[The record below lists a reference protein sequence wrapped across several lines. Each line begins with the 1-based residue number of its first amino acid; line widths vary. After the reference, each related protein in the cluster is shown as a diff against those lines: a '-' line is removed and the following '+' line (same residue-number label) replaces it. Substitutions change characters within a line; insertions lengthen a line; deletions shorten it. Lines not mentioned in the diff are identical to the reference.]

1 MNEVIEKTYELLDY
15 LDNSKIVKDLTT
27 SKNKLL
33 NNQEILKKIKKY
45 QKEKNITLKKEIF
58 NNPDYANY
66 MQCYNE
72 LSYLVMDINKKIK
85 NITGKKECLWK
96 L

>member
-27 SKNKLL
+27 AKNKLL
-33 NNQEILKKIKKY
+33 NNQDILKKIKKY
-45 QKEKNITLKKEIF
+45 QKEKNIPLKKEIF
-58 NNPDYANY
+58 NNPDYDNY

-72 LSYLVMDINKKIK
+72 LFYLVMDINKKIK

>member
-15 LDNSKIVKDLTT
+15 LDNSKIVKELATA
-27 SKNKLL
+27 KNKLL
-33 NNQEILKKIKKY
+33 SNQNILNKIKKY

-58 NNPDYANY
+58 NNPDYAKY
-66 MQCYNE
+66 IKCYNQ
-72 LSYLVMDINKKIK
+72 LSYLVMEINKRIK
-85 NITGKKECLWK
+85 NITGKKGCIWK

>member
-1 MNEVIEKTYELLDY
+1 MV
-15 LDNSKIVKDLTT
+15 S
-27 SKNKLL
+27 
-33 NNQEILKKIKKY
+33 KIKKY

-72 LSYLVMDINKKIK
+72 LFYLVMDINKKIK
-85 NITGKKECLWK
+85 NITGKKECL
-96 L
+96 

>member
-1 MNEVIEKTYELLDY
+1 
-15 LDNSKIVKDLTT
+15 
-27 SKNKLL
+27 
-33 NNQEILKKIKKY
+33 
-45 QKEKNITLKKEIF
+45 
-58 NNPDYANY
+58 

-72 LSYLVMDINKKIK
+72 LFYLVMDINKKIK

>member
-27 SKNKLL
+27 AKNKLL
-33 NNQEILKKIKKY
+33 KNQDILKKIKKY

>member
-1 MNEVIEKTYELLDY
+1 MNEVIEKTYELLDC

-27 SKNKLL
+27 AKNKLL
-33 NNQEILKKIKKY
+33 NNQDILKKIKKY
-45 QKEKNITLKKEIF
+45 QKEKNNTLKKEIF

-72 LSYLVMDINKKIK
+72 LFYLVMDINKKIK

>member
-27 SKNKLL
+27 AKNKLL
-33 NNQEILKKIKKY
+33 NNQDILKKIKKY
-45 QKEKNITLKKEIF
+45 QKEKNNTLKKEIF

-72 LSYLVMDINKKIK
+72 LFYLVMDINKKIK

>member
-27 SKNKLL
+27 AKNKLL
-33 NNQEILKKIKKY
+33 NNQDILKKIKKY

-58 NNPDYANY
+58 NNPDYDNY

>member
-15 LDNSKIVKDLTT
+15 LDNSKNVKDLTT
-27 SKNKLL
+27 AKNKLL
-33 NNQEILKKIKKY
+33 NNQDILKKIKKY

-72 LSYLVMDINKKIK
+72 LFYLVMDINKKIK